1 MKKIVIETGK
11 NGEVRLPKEVIAK
24 LDIKYK
30 DPLEVYDDSC
40 AVVLLN
46 FEPMGEFDKLL
57 ETRSYE

>member
-30 DPLEVYDDSC
+30 DPLEVYDESG
-40 AVVLLN
+40 AVVLRKV
-46 FEPMGEFDKLL
+46 EPMGEFDKIL
-57 ETRSYE
+57 ETRR